1 MAKDPTASSGKRC
14 WLPVD
19 ADTSLLALDGSATP
33 GFPGEEASARE
44 QTEVLRTELVEL
56 QARLYAES
64 RQRLLVVLQ
73 AMDTGGKDG
82 VIRKVF
88 SGVNPLGVK
97 VARFER
103 PTEAELSRD
112 YLWRVHPHVP
122 ANGEIVIFNRSHY
135 EDVLV
140 VRVNAL
146 VPKAR
151 WKLRYDHIR
160 EFERMLADEGTTIV
174 KFYLHIDRDEQ
185 ARRLQARLDDPQRQW
200 KFDPH
205 DLEQRKHWNAY
216 MLAFRDAI
224 VQTDRKCAPWYTI
237 PANRKWYRDWA
248 VMNILV
254 RTLRGMNPRFPA
266 PTIDPATITI
276 T

>member
-19 ADTSLLALDGSATP
+19 ADTSLLALDASATP

-44 QTEVLRTELVEL
+44 QTEVLRTELVDL
-56 QARLYAES
+56 QAKLYAES

-140 VRVNAL
+140 VRVNGL
-146 VPKAR
+146 VPQAR

-160 EFERMLADEGTTIV
+160 DFERMLADEGTTIV

-224 VQTDRKCAPWYTI
+224 VETDRKRAPWYAI

-254 RTLRGMNPRFPA
+254 RTLRDMNPRFPA

>member
-1 MAKDPTASSGKRC
+1 MAKETTASSSKRC
-14 WLPVD
+14 WLPVG
-19 ADTSLLALDGSATP
+19 AGTSLLALDAGATP
-33 GFPGEEASARE
+33 GFSGEEASARE
-44 QTEVLRTELVEL
+44 HTEVLRTELVEL

-140 VRVNAL
+140 VRVNGL
-146 VPKAR
+146 VPQAR

-160 EFERMLADEGTTIV
+160 DFERMLADEGTTIV

-224 VQTDRKCAPWYTI
+224 VETDRKRAPWYAI

-254 RTLRGMNPRFPA
+254 RTLRDMNPRFPA

>member
-254 RTLRGMNPRFPA
+254 RTLRDMNPRFPA